1 MSEKSLALRFVTVS
15 CLAESIRRY
24 ESHFPD
30 RSYPV
35 WRILSPERCEPPQKL
50 SGPRSIC
57 RLKRYPNPEK
67 AVLASGLAL
76 TFGGASV
83 ILGVKPKLGA
93 TMLISFLAVAS
104 GAMHDFWNSEDAQEK
119 QNHLIHF
126 SKNMA
131 LLGACLA
138 LAGVEEPWPASLG
151 D

>member
-1 MSEKSLALRFVTVS
+1 MKATFL
-15 CLAESIRRY
+15 IG
-24 ESHFPD
+24 
-30 RSYPV
+30 
-35 WRILSPERCEPPQKL
+35 RILFGGFFLQN
-50 SGPRSIC
+50 GVNH
-57 RLKRYPNPEK
+57 LKNYQGLAQYAGSKGIPNPEK
-67 AVLASGLAL
+67 AVIASGLAL

-104 GAMHDFWNSEDAQEK
+104 GAMHDFWNSEDPQEK
-119 QNHLIHF
+119 QSHLIHF

-138 LAGVEEPWPASLG
+138 LAGVDEPWAASLG